1 MSVPPATGCNPH
13 VNAIDPPPIPTAQA
27 WLDAYNGAHGPAIDL
42 SQAVP
47 GYPPH
52 PDMLARLRDAAG
64 SVDFAGY
71 GPIEGEDA
79 LRQSLAD
86 HVAEL
91 YGAPLCGSSIHI
103 TAGCNQA
110 FFSASMAIA
119 GPGDR
124 ILMSN
129 PCYFNHEAT
138 LAMQGIE
145 TAYFTCRA
153 ENGFQPR
160 LKDIEDAITDR
171 IKAIALV
178 SPNNPTGA
186 VYDADLLQ
194 AIFNLC
200 RSRGLRLILDETYRD
215 FLPAEAAAPH
225 RLFDNPDWGRTLVQL
240 YSFSKAYCI
249 PGHRVGAVTTGPDLV
264 AQIAKVMD
272 NLQICAPRAA
282 QAALAGAISPLADW
296 RKDNAAEIARR
307 AEAFRTALAGA
318 KDWPI
323 RALGAYFA
331 YVEHPFA
338 DRTSAN
344 VAQNL
349 AQNHGL
355 LCLPGAFFGPD
366 QNRYLRFAFANVDV
380 PTIGLIT
387 DRLNSATR

>member
-1 MSVPPATGCNPH
+1 MSVFPAAGCNPH
-13 VNAIDPPPIPTAQA
+13 VDAIDPPPIPTAQS
-27 WLDAYNGAHGPAIDL
+27 WLEAYDGTHGPAIDL

-52 PDMLARLRDAAG
+52 ADMLARLRDAAG
-64 SVDFAGY
+64 SVDYAGY
-71 GPIEGEDA
+71 GSIEGEDT
-79 LRQSLAD
+79 LRRSLAEHIG
-86 HVAEL
+86 HVYRASVH
-91 YGAPLCGSSIHI
+91 AHAIQI

-119 GPGDR
+119 GPGDC

-129 PCYFNHEAT
+129 PCYFNHDAT

-145 TAYFTCRA
+145 TAYFACRA
-153 ENGFQPR
+153 ENGFRPR
-160 LKDIEDAITDR
+160 LEDIEDAITDR
-171 IKAIALV
+171 VKAIALV

-186 VYDADLLQ
+186 IYDADLLQ
-194 AIFNLC
+194 AIFDLC
-200 RSRGLRLILDETYRD
+200 RTRGVRLILDETYRD
-215 FLPAEAAAPH
+215 FLPAGTGAPH

-282 QAALAGAISPLADW
+282 QAALASAISPLADW
-296 RKDNAAEIARR
+296 RADNAAEIARR
-307 AEAFRTALAGA
+307 AAAFRTALAEAEG
-318 KDWPI
+318 WPI
-323 RALGAYFA
+323 RAIGAYFA

-338 DRTSAN
+338 DRSSAT
-344 VAQNL
+344 VARDL

-366 QNRYLRFAFANVDV
+366 QDRYLRFAFANVDV
-380 PTIGLIT
+380 PTIGLISG
-387 DRLNSATR
+387 RLNSATR